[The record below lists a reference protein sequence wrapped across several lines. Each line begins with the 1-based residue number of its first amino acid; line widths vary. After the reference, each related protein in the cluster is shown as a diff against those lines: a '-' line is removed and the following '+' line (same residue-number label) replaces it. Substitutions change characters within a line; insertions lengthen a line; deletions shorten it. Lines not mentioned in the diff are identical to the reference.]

1 VVPVVTMS
9 IGAVKPLNVIHV
21 KPGII
26 NGHVGILSLH
36 VQYFVIHFQ
45 SVLSSYTQL
54 I

>member
-1 VVPVVTMS
+1 MAEVTDLPTN
-9 IGAVKPLNVIHV
+9 KL
-21 KPGII
+21 